1 MDLEIRMNSLGGG
14 IVNKKDMTE
23 QDIRT
28 KYITPAILS
37 AGWDRDLQM
46 REEVSFTNG
55 KVIVRRKTVK
65 RGEKKRADYVLYW
78 KPNIPIAIVEAKDN
92 KHSVGDGMEQALEY
106 AEILDIPFVFT
117 SNGDGFM
124 FYDKTTQEGKV
135 QTELTLDKFPSPD
148 ELWHKY
154 KLFKNIDDEADK
166 IVSQEYY
173 FNPNN
178 NRRPRYYQCNAVNR
192 TIEAIA
198 NGQNRIL
205 LIMATGTGKT
215 YTAFQIIYRLWKA
228 KSKKRI
234 LFLADRNVLVD
245 DPMRKD
251 FKFFNADTNNRKM
264 IKIKN
269 RDANKAYEMYF
280 AIYQGVTGKDGFSD
294 TYKDFSPDFF
304 DLIVVDECHRGS
316 AKDNS
321 AWRKILEYFKNAT
334 QIGMTATPKETKDT
348 SNIEYFGEPIYTY
361 SLKQG
366 IEDGFLAPYKVI
378 RVGIDKDLEG
388 YRPTKGKTDKYG
400 YEIEDREYNIK
411 DYDRNLVL
419 EQRTELVAKRVTEFL
434 KKNNSRFAK
443 TIFFCVDQNHA
454 QRMAQA
460 LRNENADLVNQN
472 YKYVMQ
478 MTSDSEGVEELDNFM
493 NPEETYPVLVTTS
506 KLLTTGVDVD
516 TCKFIIL
523 DSNINSMTEFKQ
535 IIGRGTRINE
545 EHDKLYFT
553 IIDFRNVTKLF
564 ADKDF
569 DGEPVKIK
577 ETDGEIPIE
586 DTEDI
591 PVDDEADTDIPENE
605 DNVNN
610 APPDI
615 TFDPDD
621 NGKPKQIKYYVDDV
635 PVSIINERVQY
646 LDANGKLIT
655 ESLVDYTKKNIRKE
669 YATLDEFL
677 QKWNSADK
685 KTAIIKELEEKGIFF
700 DELQEEVSKDLDP
713 FDLICHIAFDMPPL
727 TRKERANNVKKRNYF
742 GKYNDVARQVLEALL
757 DKYANEGL
765 ENIESIEILK
775 VPDMAR
781 FGTLVEIIKS
791 FGNKDKFMEAITE
804 LERELYVA

>member
-1 MDLEIRMNSLGGG
+1 M
-14 IVNKKDMTE
+14 NKKDMSE

-28 KYITPAILS
+28 KYITPAIIS
-37 AGWDRDLQM
+37 AGWDMDLQI

-65 RGEKKRADYVLYW
+65 RGEKKRADYILYW

-92 KHSVGDGMEQALEY
+92 KHSIGDGMEQALKY

-124 FYDKTTQEGKV
+124 FYDKTVQNGKV
-135 QTELTLDKFPSPD
+135 QTELSLDKFPSPN

-154 KLFKNIDDEADK
+154 KSFKNIDDEADK

-178 NRRPRYYQCNAVNR
+178 NRKPRYYQCNAINR

-198 NGQNRIL
+198 NGQNRVL
-205 LIMATGTGKT
+205 LVMATGTGKT
-215 YTAFQIIYRLWKA
+215 YTAFQIIYRLWRSR
-228 KSKKRI
+228 SKKRI
-234 LFLADRNVLVD
+234 LFLADRNILVD

-269 RDANKAYEMYF
+269 REANKAYEMYF
-280 AIYQGVTGKDGFSD
+280 AIYQGVTGKEGFSD
-294 TYKDFSPDFF
+294 TYKEFSPDFF

-316 AKDNS
+316 AQDNS

-334 QIGMTATPKETKDT
+334 QIGMTATPKETKDI

-366 IEDGFLAPYKVI
+366 IEDGFLAPYKVV

-388 YRPTKGKTDKYG
+388 YRPTKGKTDRYG
-400 YEIEDREYNIK
+400 YEIEDREYNVS

-460 LRNENADLVNQN
+460 LRNENSDLVSQN
-472 YKYVMQ
+472 YKYVVQ
-478 MTSDSEGVEELDNFM
+478 MTSDSEGVVELDNFM
-493 NPEETYPVLVTTS
+493 DPEETYPVLVTTS

-516 TCKFIIL
+516 TCRFIVL

-586 DTEDI
+586 DTEEI
-591 PVDDEADTDIPENE
+591 SIDDEMDTDVPENE
-605 DNVNN
+605 NN
-610 APPDI
+610 IKDTPPDI
-615 TFDPDD
+615 TFNPDD
-621 NGKPKQIKYYVDDV
+621 NGKQKHIKYFVDDV

-655 ESLVDYTKKNIRKE
+655 ESLVDYTKKNIRSE
-669 YATLDEFL
+669 YATLDDFL
-677 QKWNSADK
+677 QKWNSVDK
-685 KTAIIKELEEKGIFF
+685 KTVIIKELEEKGIFF

-727 TRKERANNVKKRNYF
+727 TRKERANNVRKRNYF
-742 GKYNDVARQVLEALL
+742 GKYNNVAKQVLEALL
-757 DKYANEGL
+757 DKYADEGL

>member
-1 MDLEIRMNSLGGG
+1 M
-14 IVNKKDMTE
+14 NKKDMTE

-124 FYDKTTQEGKV
+124 FYDKTAQEGKV

-205 LIMATGTGKT
+205 LVMATGTGKT

-280 AIYQGVTGKDGFSD
+280 AIYQGVTGKEGFSD

-400 YEIEDREYNIK
+400 YEIEDREYNVK

-577 ETDGEIPIE
+577 ETDGEIPLE
-586 DTEDI
+586 DTEEI
-591 PVDDEADTDIPENE
+591 PVEDEPNTDTPENE
-605 DNVNN
+605 DEKDTPSDVS
-610 APPDI
+610 
-615 TFDPDD
+615 FDPNDD
-621 NGKPKQIKYYVDDV
+621 NDKTKRTKYFVDDV

-765 ENIESIEILK
+765 KNIESIEILK